1 LSGFIVKRWGFRR
14 NCLKPQHVLTENKRL
29 IMSKNILIAG
39 GSGLVGRRLQAILEK
54 KGYQVRILTR
64 SPKTP
69 AEFAWDP
76 SRNFIDPQALENMDA
91 VVNLA
96 GAGIADKP
104 WTAARKRE
112 LIDSRVQSAAVLEQ
126 ALQNT
131 TNPPTAYIS
140 ASAIGIYGNSGEIMM
155 SETASPADSSFMVD
169 CCQQWE
175 TAASRIA
182 SQGIRTVI
190 LRIGIVLS
198 PDGGALAEVARPV
211 RFGIGAYFGNGQAW
225 WSWIHLDDLCDMI
238 VWSVENEQASGIYNA
253 VAPHPVRG
261 KALVKA
267 VARAMNRPAIPVPAP
282 AFVLRAVLGEM
293 SAVILNSNLVS
304 ADKVISAGFRFR
316 FPEVQEALNDL
327 YS

>member
-1 LSGFIVKRWGFRR
+1 
-14 NCLKPQHVLTENKRL
+14 
-29 IMSKNILIAG
+29 MSKNILIAG
-39 GSGLVGRRLQAILEK
+39 GSGLVGRRLQAILQQ
-54 KGYQVRILTR
+54 KGYQVRILSR
-64 SPKTP
+64 SPKTSE
-69 AEFAWDP
+69 EFAWDP
-76 SRNFIDPQALENMDA
+76 SRNFIDPQALENIDA

-104 WTAARKRE
+104 WTAARKKE
-112 LIDSRVQSAAVLEQ
+112 LIDSRVQSAAVLER

-131 TNPPTAYIS
+131 TNPPPAYIS

-155 SETASPADSSFMVD
+155 SETTSPADSSFMVD

>member
-1 LSGFIVKRWGFRR
+1 
-14 NCLKPQHVLTENKRL
+14 
-29 IMSKNILIAG
+29 MSKNILIAG
-39 GSGLVGRRLQAILEK
+39 GSGLVGRRLQAVLQN

-64 SPKTP
+64 SPKTS

-76 SRNFIDPQALENMDA
+76 SRNFIDPQALENVDA

-104 WTAARKRE
+104 WTAARKKE
-112 LIDSRVQSAAVLEQ
+112 LIDSRVQSAAALEQ
-126 ALQNT
+126 ALQNMK
-131 TNPPTAYIS
+131 NPPGSCVS
-140 ASAIGIYGNSGEIMM
+140 ASAIGIYGNSGERMM
-155 SETASPADSSFMVD
+155 AESNVPVDTSFMVD

-175 TAASRIA
+175 YAAGRIA
-182 SQGIRTVI
+182 SLGIRTVI

-211 RFGIGAYFGNGQAW
+211 RFGIGAYFGDGQAW

-238 VWSVENEQASGIYNA
+238 VWSLENEQASGIYNA

-267 VARAMNRPAIPVPAP
+267 VARAMKRPAIPVPAP

-304 ADKVISAGFRFR
+304 AERVVSDGFRFR

>member
-1 LSGFIVKRWGFRR
+1 
-14 NCLKPQHVLTENKRL
+14 
-29 IMSKNILIAG
+29 MSKIILVAG
-39 GSGLVGRRLQAILEK
+39 GSGLVGRRLQAVLQN

-64 SPKTP
+64 SPK
-69 AEFAWDP
+69 ASSEFAWDP
-76 SRNFIDPQALENMDA
+76 SRNFIDSQALENVHA

-104 WTAARKRE
+104 WTAARKKE
-112 LIDSRVQSAAVLEQ
+112 LVDSRVQSAAVLEQ
-126 ALQNT
+126 ALRSTSKPVNS
-131 TNPPTAYIS
+131 YIS
-140 ASAIGIYGNSGEIMM
+140 ASAIGIYGNSGERSMAE
-155 SETASPADSSFMVD
+155 SDAPADASFMVD

-175 TAASRIA
+175 AAAGRVA
-182 SQGIRTVI
+182 SPGIRTVL

-211 RFGIGAYFGNGQAW
+211 RFGIGAYFGDGQAW
-225 WSWIHLDDLCDMI
+225 WSWIHLDDLCGMI
-238 VWSVENEQASGIYNA
+238 VWSLENEQASGVYNA

-267 VARAMNRPAIPVPAP
+267 VARAMKRPAIPVPAP

-304 ADKVISAGFRFR
+304 ADKVTAAGFRFE
-316 FPEVQEALNDL
+316 FPEVQDALNNL
-327 YS
+327 YN